1 MSTQSPPFDV
11 RVRLVEGAHVV
22 APSGELDLY
31 SVTWVREAIA
41 ARPGGCGTV
50 VLDLRALSF
59 SDTSG
64 MRLVLETLQDLGSRG
79 LRLALVRGGP
89 DVQRLFA
96 MARLEDRLPFFDGLD
111 EALAAA

>member
-11 RVRLVEGAHVV
+11 RARQVEGAHVV

-31 SVTWVREAIA
+31 SVTGVRAALA
-41 ARPGGCGTV
+41 ARPDGCTTV
-50 VLDLRALSF
+50 VLDLRQLSF

-64 MRLVLETLQDLGSRG
+64 MRLVLETLQDLDSRAV
-79 LRLALVRGGP
+79 RFAIVRGGP

-96 MARLEDRLPFFDGLD
+96 LARLEDRLPFFDGLD
-111 EALAAA
+111 EALSAT

>member
-11 RVRLVEGAHVV
+11 HAQHVDDAHVV

-31 SVTWVREAIA
+31 SVTGVRAALA
-41 ARPGGCGTV
+41 ARPDGCATV
-50 VLDLRALSF
+50 VLDLRGLSF

-79 LRLALVRGGP
+79 MRFALVRGGP

-96 MARLEDRLPFFDGLD
+96 LARLEDRLPFFDGLE
-111 EALAAA
+111 EALAAT